1 LGSGGEFHG
10 IWDVQAPGAP
20 VRRFPRTDEG
30 WQEAW
35 VVFIGMEPAPR
46 PTGAAAWGGSQFA
59 FGPGGAS
66 PGAPGD
72 LAHRQSQSNGP
83 AVASLVLGIVGA
95 VFLFF
100 PFVGVFLGIL
110 AIVFAYVGFK
120 RADVTG
126 SGRGLAVAGLVLGIV
141 AAVFGLLFLAVFN
154 EVVEQFGD
162 LHVR

>member
-1 LGSGGEFHG
+1 
-10 IWDVQAPGAP
+10 
-20 VRRFPRTDEG
+20 
-30 WQEAW
+30 
-35 VVFIGMEPAPR
+35 M
-46 PTGAAAWGGSQFA
+46 
-59 FGPGGAS
+59 
-66 PGAPGD
+66 
-72 LAHRQSQSNGP
+72 
-83 AVASLVLGIVGA
+83 LGIVGA